1 MPEAAQTRLAACV
14 KALDSS
20 SDDARLRYF
29 GALVRTS
36 VPDPKRREAW
46 LRSEYE
52 RAMRFLYEK
61 EFVARRSANGAELIA
76 ELYRTRGLST
86 DTAVDAGY
94 VVYLG
99 LGVMKSMNAER
110 PVRRVLIVGPGLDL
124 APRTGLVENGPPESY
139 QPWAV
144 IDALVA
150 LGLSRVDDLEVVA
163 ADINPRVIDHLRAPR
178 TSRPLL
184 RLVSGIE
191 ESGGLTFSRDY
202 RDYFASLG
210 RAIGDVS
217 DEHLDARLRKT
228 LRVRDVVVK
237 RLRAEPLD
245 IVTER
250 LEGSAFDLVIATNIL
265 PYFDDSQL
273 ILAVSNVAAMLAP
286 GGVFLHNETRPI
298 VHEIATVIG
307 LPVEQSRHVTI
318 ADVRGAAPLGDSV
331 FLHRKR

>member
-1 MPEAAQTRLAACV
+1 
-14 KALDSS
+14 
-20 SDDARLRYF
+20 
-29 GALVRTS
+29 
-36 VPDPKRREAW
+36 
-46 LRSEYE
+46 
-52 RAMRFLYEK
+52 
-61 EFVARRSANGAELIA
+61 
-76 ELYRTRGLST
+76 
-86 DTAVDAGY
+86 VDAGY

-163 ADINPRVIDHLRAPR
+163 VDINPRVIDHLRAPR
-178 TSRPLL
+178 TGRPLL

-273 ILAVSNVAAMLAP
+273 ILAVSNIAAMLAP

-307 LPVEQSRHVTI
+307 LPIEQSRHVTI